1 MENTGTDTKQPSK
14 LTKFPEGSVILSE
27 GEVNLDMYKIVKGF
41 AEVYMGYGTE
51 NEVIVGIIDEGSCF
65 GEFGLLLKKP
75 SIYTVVAFSDVYA
88 LRVTE
93 GEMGDFVQNNHK
105 YIIDIMKNM
114 AENMEVMHM
123 QIELLMKE
131 INEGKKADDETHK
144 DAERMIRGY
153 AMYNPN
159 AAMQGRMR
167 QFYQEGSKFTRRK

>member
-1 MENTGTDTKQPSK
+1 MDNTSTAGAGSGK
-14 LTKFPEGSVILSE
+14 LMKFPQGSVILSE

-51 NEVIVGIIDEGSCF
+51 NEEIVSIIDEGSCF

-123 QIELLMKE
+123 QIELLMEE
-131 INEGKKADDETHK
+131 INEGRKTDEGTKKDV
-144 DAERMIRGY
+144 ERMTRGY
-153 AMYNPN
+153 ALYNPN
-159 AAMQGRMR
+159 SAMQGRMR
-167 QFYQEGSKFTRRK
+167 QFYQEGSKFQRRH